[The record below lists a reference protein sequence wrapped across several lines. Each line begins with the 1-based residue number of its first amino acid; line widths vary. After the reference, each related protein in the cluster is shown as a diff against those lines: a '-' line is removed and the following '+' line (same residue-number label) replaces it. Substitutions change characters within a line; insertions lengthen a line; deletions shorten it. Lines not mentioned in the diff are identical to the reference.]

1 MYIINNVQEQI
12 INCYKKWQGMATQKH
27 SLKNLCMKAK
37 VEITQIARQ
46 IILTILIAQIQLE
59 SNQSCP
65 ICLNEDIIF
74 NGIQSEQC
82 KHTFC
87 IQCINIYW
95 QHNQKKQLKCPCCR
109 AKIST
114 FAKSKKL
121 QNEFQQE
128 CDQFILEYRVR
139 CTVLKYNLIYP
150 FQIIVNIYKH
160 LGQLFNLCKILLKL
174 SLQLQLVLCFIL
186 CIYVLS
192 PIDLF
197 PEAIFGVL
205 GLVDDLL
212 CIIFIIWI
220 LITQIMIR
228 IFC

>member
-1 MYIINNVQEQI
+1 MINS
-12 INCYKKWQGMATQKH
+12 YRKWQGFVTEKH
-27 SLKNLCMKAK
+27 SLKNLYAKAK
-37 VEITQIARQ
+37 VDITQIAKQ
-46 IILTILIAQIQLE
+46 IIFTILIAQIQIE
-59 SNQSCP
+59 TNQSCP
-65 ICLNEDIIF
+65 ICLNEDIVSS
-74 NGIQSEQC
+74 GVQSEQC

-87 IQCINIYW
+87 IACINIYW

-128 CDQFILEYRVR
+128 CDQFILEYRIR
-139 CTVLKYNLIYP
+139 CTVLKYYLIYP
-150 FQIIVNIYKH
+150 FQIIVNVYKH
-160 LGQLFNLCKILLKL
+160 LGQLFNLSKILLKL
-174 SLQLQLVLCFIL
+174 SIQLQLVLCFIL

-212 CIIFIIWI
+212 CIIFIVWI
-220 LITQIMIR
+220 IITQIMIR
-228 IFC
+228 IFF

>member
-12 INCYKKWQGMATQKH
+12 INYNNKWQNLITQKH
-27 SLKNLCMKAK
+27 SLKYLCMKAK
-37 VEITQIARQ
+37 DEITQIIKQ
-46 IILTILIAQIQLE
+46 IILTMLIAQIQIE
-59 SNQSCP
+59 NNSSCP
-65 ICLNEDIIF
+65 ICLNEDLLIK
-74 NGIQSEQC
+74 GVQSEQC
-82 KHTFC
+82 KHSFC
-87 IQCINIYW
+87 IGCINDYW

-121 QNEFQQE
+121 QDQFQQD
-128 CDQFILEYRVR
+128 CNSFILEYRLR
-139 CTVLKYNLIYP
+139 CTVLKYNIIYP
-150 FQIIVNIYKH
+150 FQIIINIYKH
-160 LGQLFNLCKILLKL
+160 LGQLFNLFKVLLKL
-174 SLQLQLVLCFIL
+174 SIQLQLVLCFIL
-186 CIYVLS
+186 CIYVFS

-197 PEAIFGVL
+197 PEAIFGVI

-228 IFC
+228 IFF

>member
-12 INCYKKWQGMATQKH
+12 INYYKKWQNIVTQKH
-27 SLKNLCMKAK
+27 SLKKLCIKAK
-37 VEITQIARQ
+37 EEITQIAKQ
-46 IILTILIAQIQLE
+46 IILTMLIAQIQIE
-59 SNQSCP
+59 TNQNCP
-65 ICLNEDIIF
+65 ICLNEDLIF
-74 NGIQSEQC
+74 KGVQSEQC
-82 KHTFC
+82 KHSFC
-87 IQCINIYW
+87 IACINGYW
-95 QHNQKKQLKCPCCR
+95 KHNQKKQLKCPCCR

-121 QNEFQQE
+121 QDEFQQE
-128 CDQFILEYRVR
+128 CNQFILEYRVR
-139 CTVLKYNLIYP
+139 CTVLKYNIIYP
-150 FQIIVNIYKH
+150 FQIIANIYKH

-174 SLQLQLVLCFIL
+174 SIQLQLVLCFIL

-212 CIIFIIWI
+212 CIIFIVWI

-228 IFC
+228 IFF